1 MRARQG
7 DLLIMASG
15 ARRDLDEVRPVL
27 EALASSLVVAGENIG
42 DGQLLKTVNQLL
54 AGVHIAAAA
63 EALTLAARAGLAP
76 ESALAVLLAG
86 AGSSFMLQDRGPRM
100 AQLLAGDQVPTHSAI
115 ELFVKDL
122 DLVRS
127 LADQVEV
134 GLPVS
139 RAAGAL
145 FHRAGEQGLLDADD
159 SSLVRLL
166 AGER

>member
-1 MRARQG
+1 
-7 DLLIMASG
+7 
-15 ARRDLDEVRPVL
+15 V
-27 EALASSLVVAGENIG
+27 
-42 DGQLLKTVNQLL
+42 TQLL

-63 EALTLAARAGLAP
+63 EALTLASRAGLAP
-76 ESALAVLLAG
+76 GAVLEILLTGAG
-86 AGSSFMLQDRGPRM
+86 ASFMLQDRGPRM
-100 AQLLAGDQVPTHSAI
+100 TQLLAGDPVPTHSAI
-115 ELFVKDL
+115 GLFVKDL

-139 RAAGAL
+139 DAASTLFRRAVERG
-145 FHRAGEQGLLDADD
+145 FGDADD